1 MLYFGKLIY
10 SDFSHFK
17 CEMLIINADR
27 LVLSYMIYAFLLYSK
42 LFC

>member
-1 MLYFGKLIY
+1 MRYFGKLIY
-10 SDFSHFK
+10 SDFLYFK
-17 CEMLIINADR
+17 YEMLNINADR